1 MNSRKTITIKEVAKV
16 AGVSVTT
23 VSRYLNGNLGK
34 MSVATQQKIQQ
45 VIQDLNY
52 RPSAAAKN
60 MRSDST
66 HIIGVIVGDISN
78 VFASMLFTG
87 MYKALQPQNY
97 SVMLL
102 NANDGADEERE
113 CVEKLLQQ
121 NVDGLIIQPS
131 RSNFEDYYPIVNART
146 PLAFVDRYV
155 DATPPSVIHVT
166 SDNYEASQRMCEEL
180 AGKGYRHI
188 VVVNITT
195 VGTSAQIP
203 RLHAITEAA
212 RRLGLRLSV
221 LDLAG
226 GDNAWLTDTLRVI
239 SANSA
244 QERTAVVSLM
254 GPLLLR
260 VLAAAR
266 ELGMDFPRDMGLL
279 SFDDWEWGEY
289 VGHGIDLILQ
299 DPETIGRKAGEAL
312 LATIRKQPPVSNEIV
327 VPTKR
332 VLGHSL

>member
-45 VIQDLNY
+45 VIRDLNY
-52 RPSAAAKN
+52 RPSAAAKS

-87 MYKALQPQNY
+87 MYKTLQPRNY

-102 NANDGADEERE
+102 NADNDADAERE

-131 RSNFEDYYPIVNART
+131 RGNFEDYYPIVNAHT

-155 DATPPSVIHVT
+155 DATPSSVIHVT
-166 SDNYEASQRMCEEL
+166 SDNYEASRRMCEEL

-188 VVVNITT
+188 VVVSTTT

-203 RLHAITEAA
+203 RIHAITETA

-226 GDNAWLTDTLRVI
+226 GDDAWLADALRAI
-239 SANSA
+239 RTTSG
-244 QERTAVVSLM
+244 EDRTAVVSLM

-260 VLAAAR
+260 VLAASR
-266 ELGMDFPRDMGLL
+266 MLGLEFPRDMGLL

-289 VGHGIDLILQ
+289 VGQGIDLILQ
-299 DPETIGRKAGEAL
+299 DPETIGRRAGEAL
-312 LATIRKQPPVSNEIV
+312 LAMIRKQPPDDNEIV

-332 VLGHSL
+332 IPGRSL

>member
-1 MNSRKTITIKEVAKV
+1 MRRKTITIKEVAQV

-34 MSVATQQKIQQ
+34 MSDATQRRIGR
-45 VIQDLNY
+45 VIKDLGY

-60 MRSDST
+60 MRSGST
-66 HIIGVIVGDISN
+66 HIIGVVVGDISN

-87 MYKALQPQNY
+87 MYKTLQPRGY

-102 NANDGADEERE
+102 NADNDADAERD
-113 CVEKLLQQ
+113 CVEKLLEQ

-131 RSNFEDYYPIVNART
+131 RNDFEDYYPIVNANT

-155 DATPPSVIHVT
+155 ASTPSSAIHVT
-166 SDNYEASQRMCEEL
+166 SDNADASRNMCKELSFRGYER
-180 AGKGYRHI
+180 I
-188 VVVNITT
+188 VVIRSTT
-195 VGTSAQIP
+195 VDTSAQMP
-203 RLHAITEAA
+203 RMRAIIDESAA
-212 RRLGLRLSV
+212 LGIDLSIMDLNGRSDDWLADSLR
-221 LDLAG
+221 
-226 GDNAWLTDTLRVI
+226 TLKKDPRKTV
-239 SANSA
+239 
-244 QERTAVVSLM
+244 VVSLM

-266 ELGMDFPRDMGLL
+266 STGTRFPEDLGML
-279 SFDDWEWGEY
+279 SFDDWEWGQY

-299 DPETIGRKAGEAL
+299 DPEAIGRQAAQAL
-312 LATIRKQPPVSNEIV
+312 LDVINGNPPARNEIV

-332 VLGHSL
+332 VPGHSL